1 MRLYNTLTRTI
12 SDFEPLDGQTV
23 KMYACGPTVY
33 DYAHIGHMRKY
44 IGDDILRRVLERTWD
59 VKHVMN
65 ITDVGHLSGD
75 SDAGEDK
82 MEKGAKKFGKSVLEI
97 ARFFEEDFLKSIK
110 KVDVLTPTVIARA
123 TEHIEDQIALISEL
137 KDKGYTYQ
145 TSQAIYFDVS
155 KFPSYTKLSKQDLDD
170 KITGARDEVVVD
182 AEKRH
187 PADFALWFFTVG
199 RFQNHV
205 LRWPS
210 PWAMPDGR
218 KEEGFPG
225 WHVECSAMAM
235 RYLGPTIDIHTGG
248 VDHISVHHTN
258 EIAQS
263 ECATGEEFV
272 RFWVHHEFLRVD
284 NEKMSKSRGNI
295 YTLKDLADKGF
306 HPLAFRYLTFQ
317 THYRAEMNFT
327 WDALEAAQTA
337 LEKLY
342 EHASA
347 FSEIHKDTDIEY
359 ERDFMDALK
368 NDLNMPK
375 ALSIMWEML
384 RNGKVEDRYK
394 AATLREMDKI
404 LGLSIFEN
412 AKLRTKIP
420 SRILQ
425 MAEERDKLRRNKQF
439 TQADHLRNRIENMG
453 YIVKDIIDENKK
465 KKSQITRKI

>member
-1 MRLYNTLTRTI
+1 MRLYNTLTRSI
-12 SDFEPLDGQTV
+12 EEFEPLEGKTV

-44 IGDDILRRVLERTWD
+44 IGDDILRRTLAQYWE

-65 ITDVGHLSGD
+65 VTDVGHLSSD
-75 SDAGEDK
+75 ADAGEDK
-82 MEKGAKKFGKSVLEI
+82 MEKGAKKFGKTVLEV

-123 TEHIEDQIALISEL
+123 TEHIEDQIALIEEL
-137 KDKGYTYQ
+137 EKKGYTYK
-145 TSQAIYFDVS
+145 TTQAIYFDVT
-155 KFPSYTKLSKQDLDD
+155 KFPEYTKLSKQDLDD
-170 KITGARDEVVVD
+170 KIAGARGEVVVD
-182 AEKRH
+182 SEKHH

-199 RFQNHV
+199 RFEHHA

-210 PWAMPDGR
+210 PWG
-218 KEEGFPG
+218 EGFPG

-248 VDHISVHHTN
+248 VDHISIHHTN

-263 ECATGEEFV
+263 ECATGQEFV
-272 RFWVHHEFLRVD
+272 RFWIHHEHLRVD
-284 NEKMSKSRGNI
+284 GEKMSKSKENI
-295 YTLKDLADKGF
+295 YTLKDLQDKGF

-317 THYRAEMNFT
+317 THYRGEMNFT
-327 WDALEAAQTA
+327 WESLDAAQTT

-342 EHASA
+342 EIASG
-347 FSEIHKDTDIEY
+347 FDEIHKDTDIEY
-359 ERDFMDALK
+359 ERDFLDAL
-368 NDLNMPK
+368 NQDLNMPK

-384 RNGKVEDRYK
+384 RSSKVEDRYK

-412 AKLRTKIP
+412 ANMRTKIP
-420 SRILQ
+420 ARILQ
-425 MAEERDKLRRNKQF
+425 MAEERDVLRRNKQF
-439 TQADHLRNRIENMG
+439 TQADHLRNRIEKMG
-453 YIVKDIIDENKK
+453 YVVKDVVGEDKK
-465 KKSQITRKI
+465 KKSVLLRKITK